1 MALRGRRKL
10 QRPEHL
16 GSDRP
21 STSLDPCELQDDH
34 DVVELDVRCSSDCPD
49 STLSESK
56 NIPFPAIYN
65 FLPFKSL
72 DCSVFLEDV
81 PIQVQ
86 VTEVERFTT
95 TRVLNP
101 NLYTIELNHGNF
113 TWKIK
118 RRFKHFQA
126 LHQEL
131 LKFKALLKIPLPRRI
146 HSVQRRSIRGHQ
158 RFHGGH
164 IPSLPRRP
172 DALVK
177 EEQLISRKMRLEDYL
192 KNILKRSLYRNHPA
206 TLEFLEVSQIS
217 FVQDLGPKAIE
228 GLILKKSGEN
238 TFPVCYWCGSNSVCY
253 RWSKR
258 WLVVKDSF
266 VLYMRPKDGQ
276 VGTVILYDKGF
287 HVKTGT
293 HETGVRHGVTV
304 ENLCR
309 TLTIKCSTYRQARW
323 WGHSIDEFAQRL
335 GQDFLR
341 ENRHGSFAPVRENT
355 NTQWFVNA
363 AGYFDAIADAL
374 EGAKEEIFI
383 TAWWLSPEIFLKRPV
398 VEGNTWR
405 LDHVLKRKAEQGVKI
420 CVLLYK
426 EVEVILGL
434 NSEYTKKTLMGLHP
448 NIMVIRHPDHVP
460 SVSLLWAHHEKSVV
474 IDQSLAFLGG
484 IDLAY
489 GRWDDSQHRLTD
501 VGSVRRSPQPSP
513 ALSPSPT
520 RQSIPTATEEDE
532 KLTFSEQVEEEL
544 PGGERESMGGGGER
558 ESMGGGGERES
569 MGGGGERESM
579 GVGGER
585 ESMGGGGERESMG
598 VGGERESMGVG
609 GERESTGVGGERE
622 SMGVGGERESTGGGG
637 ERESM
642 GGGGERESMG
652 GEGRGERESM
662 GGEGERESMGGEGRG
677 ERESMGGEGERESM
691 GGEGRGERECTGGE
705 GGGERESTGGG
716 GEPGS
721 VEAQREH
728 SSNLGYNSRRLHPAA
743 PEDRHSSEGVETKH
757 CSKNSLK
764 PRTLSAREW
773 HNKSLSL
780 RSNDSYT
787 LGLHHSLSLPHDSSS
802 LRSRLSSTEL
812 YGETRFWHGKD
823 YCNFILK
830 DWVKL
835 NKPFDDFIDR
845 YKTPRM
851 PWHDVGVAVQG
862 KAARD
867 VARHFIQRWN
877 FTKLVKKRS
886 GAMCFPCLV
895 PRSLSAP
902 SVASELRGP
911 LTPASVQVL
920 RSACQWSIGTKV
932 HEESIHLAYIS
943 AIQNSRHYIYI
954 ENQFFISCAGK
965 TIHNCIGDALT
976 ERILRAYREGKRF
989 RVYVVLPLLPGFEG
1003 DISSGGG
1010 QAIKAIM
1017 FFNYRT
1023 MCRGQRSM
1031 MERLKCVMGDCWI
1044 NYISF
1049 CGLRTHADLDGRLV
1063 TELIYVHSK
1072 LMIVD
1077 DCTVIIGS
1085 ANIND
1090 RSMLGKRDSELAV
1103 VVEDTQLQT
1112 SCMDGESYQAG
1123 SFAISLRV
1131 QCFRFRAGLTLNV
1144 CGRLVLG
1151 LLGDYGV
1158 DVSDPV
1164 SDRFYKD
1171 IWMVTAARNASV
1183 YDKVFRC
1190 LPTDAVLNYKILRD
1204 YTSRSCMATEDPIQ
1218 ACAELRKV
1226 RGFLVQFPFYF
1237 LSEENLFPSLNSK
1250 EGIMPVELW
1259 T

>member
-1 MALRGRRKL
+1 MF
-10 QRPEHL
+10 
-16 GSDRP
+16 
-21 STSLDPCELQDDH
+21 
-34 DVVELDVRCSSDCPD
+34 V
-49 STLSESK
+49 
-56 NIPFPAIYN
+56 
-65 FLPFKSL
+65 PFKSL
-72 DCSVFLEDV
+72 DCTVFLEDV
-81 PIQVQ
+81 PILVQ
-86 VTEVERFTT
+86 VTEVERFTY

-101 NLYTIELNHGNF
+101 NLYTIELSHGTF

-118 RRFKHFQA
+118 RRFKHFQT

-131 LKFKALLKIPLPRRI
+131 LKFKALLKIPLPSRI
-146 HSVQRRSIRGHQ
+146 HSVKRRSFKGHKRSQ
-158 RFHGGH
+158 GEHM
-164 IPSLPRRP
+164 PTLPRRP

-177 EEQLISRKMRLEDYL
+177 EEQLISRKMQLEDYL
-192 KNILKRSLYRNHPA
+192 KNILKRLLYRNHPA
-206 TLEFLEVSQIS
+206 TVSQFIFIS
-217 FVQDLGPKAIE
+217 FLKSE
-228 GLILKKSGEN
+228 GFIQKKSGGN

-266 VLYMRPKDGQ
+266 VLYMRPEDGQ

-287 HVKTGT
+287 HIKIGT
-293 HETGVRHGVTV
+293 QETGVRHGVTI

-309 TLTIKCSTYRQARW
+309 ALTIKCSTYRQARW
-323 WGHSIDEFAQRL
+323 WGHSIDDFAQRF

-355 NTQWFVNA
+355 TAQWFVNA

-398 VEGNTWR
+398 VDGNTWR
-405 LDHVLKRKAEQGVKI
+405 LDHVLKRKAQGVKI

-434 NSEYTKKTLMGLHP
+434 NSEYTKKTLMGLHS

-460 SVSLLWAHHEKSVV
+460 STALLWAHHEKSVV

-489 GRWDDSQHRLTD
+489 GRWDDYQHRLTD
-501 VGSVRRSPQPSP
+501 VGSVRRSGP
-513 ALSPSPT
+513 
-520 RQSIPTATEEDE
+520 
-532 KLTFSEQVEEEL
+532 L
-544 PGGERESMGGGGER
+544 PGPKTFEP
-558 ESMGGGGERES
+558 
-569 MGGGGERESM
+569 
-579 GVGGER
+579 
-585 ESMGGGGERESMG
+585 
-598 VGGERESMGVG
+598 
-609 GERESTGVGGERE
+609 TGSSIYQLYLFKFSNCLLRLLMYFQ
-622 SMGVGGERESTGGGG
+622 SL
-637 ERESM
+637 
-642 GGGGERESMG
+642 
-652 GEGRGERESM
+652 
-662 GGEGERESMGGEGRG
+662 
-677 ERESMGGEGERESM
+677 
-691 GGEGRGERECTGGE
+691 
-705 GGGERESTGGG
+705 
-716 GEPGS
+716 
-721 VEAQREH
+721 H
-728 SSNLGYNSRRLHPAA
+728 SFQHA
-743 PEDRHSSEGVETKH
+743 D
-757 CSKNSLK
+757 
-764 PRTLSAREW
+764 RTLNE
-773 HNKSLSL
+773 
-780 RSNDSYT
+780 SYSQNIFFCFRVLFFFCIADT
-787 LGLHHSLSLPHDSSS
+787 SS
-802 LRSRLSSTEL
+802 LRSHISSTEL
-812 YGETRFWHGKD
+812 CGETRFWHGKD

-851 PWHDVGVAVQG
+851 PWHDIGVAVHG

-867 VARHFIQRWN
+867 IARHFIQRWN

-886 GAMCFPCLV
+886 GATGYPCLM
-895 PRSLSAP
+895 PKSLSAP
-902 SVASELRGP
+902 SELPEMRGKH
-911 LTPASVQVL
+911 TQANVQVL
-920 RSACQWSIGTKV
+920 RSVCQWSIGTKV

-943 AIQNSRHYIYI
+943 AIQNSKHFIYI
-954 ENQFFISCAGK
+954 ENQFFISCADK
-965 TIHNCIGDALT
+965 TIHNSIGDALT
-976 ERILRAYREGKRF
+976 ERILRAYRCGRM
-989 RVYVVLPLLPGFEG
+989 VYVVMPLLPGFEG

-1017 FFNYRT
+1017 YFNYRT
-1023 MCRGQRSM
+1023 MCRGDYSII
-1031 MERLKCVMGDCWI
+1031 ERLKLSDCWI

-1090 RSMLGKRDSELAV
+1090 RSMLGKRDSEMAV
-1103 VVEDTQLQT
+1103 VVEDSVFQDSL
-1112 SCMDGESYQAG
+1112 MDGEIYQAG
-1123 SFAISLRV
+1123 RFAWSLRV
-1131 QCFRFRAGLTLNV
+1131 ECF
-1144 CGRLVLG
+1144 RLVLG
-1151 LLGDYGV
+1151 LIGDYSV
-1158 DVSDPV
+1158 DISDPI
-1164 SDRFYKD
+1164 SDRFYKE

-1190 LPTDAVLNYKILRD
+1190 LPTDAVQNYKILRE
-1204 YTSRSCMATEDPIQ
+1204 YMSRSCMATEDPIQ

-1250 EGIMPVELW
+1250 EGIMPMELW

>member
-1 MALRGRRKL
+1 MLTQRCR
-10 QRPEHL
+10 QRPPPLERL
-16 GSDRP
+16 ESVMSQFSD
-21 STSLDPCELQDDH
+21 SLDQYDLPDDT
-34 DVVELDVRCSSDCPD
+34 DELDLGCHRDQGDGEKMD
-49 STLSESK
+49 SGS
-56 NIPFPAIYN
+56 IPFHTIYN
-65 FLPFKSL
+65 FLPFKSM
-72 DCSVFLEDV
+72 DSAVFVEDV
-81 PIQVQ
+81 PVLVR
-86 VTEVERFTT
+86 VTEVERFTC

-101 NLYTIELNHGNF
+101 NLYTIELSHGAF
-113 TWKIK
+113 TWRIK

-131 LKFKALLKIPLPRRI
+131 LKFRALLKIPLPSRI
-146 HSVQRRSIRGHQ
+146 HSVKRRSYKGHK
-158 RFHGGH
+158 RFQGGH
-164 IPSLPRRP
+164 IPTLPRRP

-177 EEQLISRKMRLEDYL
+177 EEQLVSRKMQLEEYL
-192 KNILKRSLYRNHPA
+192 RNILKRSLYRNHPA

-217 FVQDLGPKAIE
+217 FIQDLGPKGIE
-228 GLILKKSGEN
+228 GLILKKSGGN

-266 VLYMRPKDGQ
+266 LLYMRPKEGQ

-287 HVKTGT
+287 HIKIGT
-293 HETGVRHGVTV
+293 HETGVRHGVTI

-309 TLTIKCSTYRQARW
+309 ALTIKCSTYRQARW
-323 WGHSIDEFAQRL
+323 WGHSIDEFAQRY

-355 NTQWFVNA
+355 TAQWFVNA

-398 VEGNTWR
+398 VDGNTWR
-405 LDHVLKRKAEQGVKI
+405 LDCVLKRKAEQGVKV

-434 NSEYTKKTLMGLHP
+434 NSDYTKKTLTGLHS
-448 NIMVIRHPDHVP
+448 NIRVIRHPDHVP
-460 SVSLLWAHHEKSVV
+460 SAALLWAHHEKTVV

-513 ALSPSPT
+513 ALSPTNTITRLCTVTLGDGDEEQRCSLVGELPT
-520 RQSIPTATEEDE
+520 PEPRTGEAAG
-532 KLTFSEQVEEEL
+532 EQEAGGEAGTGAGAGAGAEVVAGVGMGFGAGAEEL
-544 PGGERESMGGGGER
+544 SLKVPSGRLQRGPSEERS
-558 ESMGGGGERES
+558 
-569 MGGGGERESM
+569 
-579 GVGGER
+579 
-585 ESMGGGGERESMG
+585 
-598 VGGERESMGVG
+598 
-609 GERESTGVGGERE
+609 
-622 SMGVGGERESTGGGG
+622 
-637 ERESM
+637 
-642 GGGGERESMG
+642 
-652 GEGRGERESM
+652 RG
-662 GGEGERESMGGEGRG
+662 
-677 ERESMGGEGERESM
+677 
-691 GGEGRGERECTGGE
+691 
-705 GGGERESTGGG
+705 
-716 GEPGS
+716 
-721 VEAQREH
+721 
-728 SSNLGYNSRRLHPAA
+728 A
-743 PEDRHSSEGVETKH
+743 PEGPDTKALGARAGVM
-757 CSKNSLK
+757 SRPVP
-764 PRTLSAREW
+764 PRDWYS
-773 HNKSLSL
+773 KSLSL
-780 RSNDSYT
+780 RSSESGS
-787 LGLHHSLSLPHDSSS
+787 LGLGLGLPHSLPLPHDTSSM
-802 LRSRLSSTEL
+802 RSYISNNEL

-851 PWHDVGVAVQG
+851 PWHDIGVAVHG
-862 KAARD
+862 RAARD

-886 GAMCFPCLV
+886 GATCYPCLM
-895 PRSLSAP
+895 PKSLAAP
-902 SVASELRGP
+902 VEPLSHRGP
-911 LTPASVQVL
+911 HTQASVQVL
-920 RSACQWSIGTKV
+920 RSVCQWSIGTKV

-943 AIQNSRHYIYI
+943 AIQNSKHFIYI
-954 ENQFFISCAGK
+954 ENQFFISCANK
-965 TIHNCIGDALT
+965 SIHNSIGDALT
-976 ERILRAYREGKRF
+976 ERILRAYRERRRF
-989 RVYVVLPLLPGFEG
+989 RVYVVMPLLPGFEG

-1010 QAIKAIM
+1010 QAIKTIM
-1017 FFNYRT
+1017 FFNYRS
-1023 MCRGQRSM
+1023 MCRGERSI
-1031 MERLKCVMGDCWI
+1031 MERLKSVMSDCWI

-1090 RSMLGKRDSELAV
+1090 RSLLGKRDSEMAV
-1103 VVEDTQLQT
+1103 VVEDSEFQP
-1112 SCMDGESYQAG
+1112 SVMDGEPYQAG
-1123 SFAISLRV
+1123 KFALSLREE
-1131 QCFRFRAGLTLNV
+1131 CF
-1144 CGRLVLG
+1144 RLVLG
-1151 LLGDYGV
+1151 LLGDYTV
-1158 DVSDPV
+1158 DISDPV
-1164 SDRFYKD
+1164 CDRFYKE

-1204 YTSRSCMATEDPIQ
+1204 YMSRPCLAHEDPLQ
-1218 ACAELRKV
+1218 ACDELRKV

-1237 LSEENLFPSLNSK
+1237 LSEENLFPSINSK
-1250 EGIMPVELW
+1250 EGMMPIELW

>member
-1 MALRGRRKL
+1 MF
-10 QRPEHL
+10 
-16 GSDRP
+16 
-21 STSLDPCELQDDH
+21 
-34 DVVELDVRCSSDCPD
+34 V
-49 STLSESK
+49 
-56 NIPFPAIYN
+56 
-65 FLPFKSL
+65 PFKSL
-72 DCSVFLEDV
+72 DCTVFLEDV
-81 PIQVQ
+81 PILVQ
-86 VTEVERFTT
+86 VTEVERFTY

-101 NLYTIELNHGNF
+101 NLYTIELSHGTF

-118 RRFKHFQA
+118 RRFKHFQT

-131 LKFKALLKIPLPRRI
+131 LKFKALLKIPLPSRI
-146 HSVQRRSIRGHQ
+146 PNI
-158 RFHGGH
+158 F
-164 IPSLPRRP
+164 
-172 DALVK
+172 LVTCPTG
-177 EEQLISRKMRLEDYL
+177 QFI
-192 KNILKRSLYRNHPA
+192 
-206 TLEFLEVSQIS
+206 FIS
-217 FVQDLGPKAIE
+217 FLKSE
-228 GLILKKSGEN
+228 GFIQKKSGGN

-266 VLYMRPKDGQ
+266 VLYMRPEDGQ

-287 HVKTGT
+287 HIKIGT
-293 HETGVRHGVTV
+293 QETGVRHGVTI

-309 TLTIKCSTYRQARW
+309 ALTIKCSTYRQARW
-323 WGHSIDEFAQRL
+323 WGHSIDDFAQRF

-355 NTQWFVNA
+355 TAQWFVNA

-398 VEGNTWR
+398 VDGNTWR

-434 NSEYTKKTLMGLHP
+434 NSEYTKKTLMGLHS

-460 SVSLLWAHHEKSVV
+460 STALLWAHHEKSVV

-489 GRWDDSQHRLTD
+489 GRWDDYQHRLTD

-513 ALSPSPT
+513 ALSPSLT
-520 RQSIPTATEEDE
+520 RMLAFKFCADKNPDSAFP
-532 KLTFSEQVEEEL
+532 LW
-544 PGGERESMGGGGER
+544 PGGHNH
-558 ESMGGGGERES
+558 
-569 MGGGGERESM
+569 
-579 GVGGER
+579 
-585 ESMGGGGERESMG
+585 
-598 VGGERESMGVG
+598 
-609 GERESTGVGGERE
+609 
-622 SMGVGGERESTGGGG
+622 
-637 ERESM
+637 
-642 GGGGERESMG
+642 
-652 GEGRGERESM
+652 
-662 GGEGERESMGGEGRG
+662 
-677 ERESMGGEGERESM
+677 
-691 GGEGRGERECTGGE
+691 
-705 GGGERESTGGG
+705 
-716 GEPGS
+716 
-721 VEAQREH
+721 A
-728 SSNLGYNSRRLHPAA
+728 
-743 PEDRHSSEGVETKH
+743 D
-757 CSKNSLK
+757 
-764 PRTLSAREW
+764 RTLNE
-773 HNKSLSL
+773 
-780 RSNDSYT
+780 SYSQNIFFCFRVLFFFCIADT
-787 LGLHHSLSLPHDSSS
+787 SS
-802 LRSRLSSTEL
+802 LRSHISSTEL
-812 YGETRFWHGKD
+812 CGETRFWHGKD

-851 PWHDVGVAVQG
+851 PWHDIGVAVHG

-867 VARHFIQRWN
+867 IARHFIQRWN

-886 GAMCFPCLV
+886 GATGYPCLM
-895 PRSLSAP
+895 PKSLSAP
-902 SVASELRGP
+902 SELPEMRGKH
-911 LTPASVQVL
+911 TQANVQVL
-920 RSACQWSIGTKV
+920 RSVCQWSIGTKV

-943 AIQNSRHYIYI
+943 AIQNSKHFIYI
-954 ENQFFISCAGK
+954 ENQFFISCADK
-965 TIHNCIGDALT
+965 TIHNSIGDALT
-976 ERILRAYREGKRF
+976 ERILRAYREKKKF
-989 RVYVVLPLLPGFEG
+989 RVYVVMPLLPGFEG

-1017 FFNYRT
+1017 YFNYRT
-1023 MCRGQRSM
+1023 MCRGDYSII
-1031 MERLKCVMGDCWI
+1031 ERLKLSDCWI

-1090 RSMLGKRDSELAV
+1090 RSMLGKRDSEMAV
-1103 VVEDTQLQT
+1103 VVEDSVFQDSL
-1112 SCMDGESYQAG
+1112 MDGEIYQAG
-1123 SFAISLRV
+1123 RFAWSLRV
-1131 QCFRFRAGLTLNV
+1131 ECF
-1144 CGRLVLG
+1144 RLVLG
-1151 LLGDYGV
+1151 LIGDYSV
-1158 DVSDPV
+1158 DISDPI
-1164 SDRFYKD
+1164 SDRFYKE

-1190 LPTDAVLNYKILRD
+1190 LPTDAVQNYKILRE
-1204 YTSRSCMATEDPIQ
+1204 YMSRSCMATEDPIQ

-1250 EGIMPVELW
+1250 EGIMPMELW

>member
-1 MALRGRRKL
+1 MAVRQKPLRLKRM
-10 QRPEHL
+10 E
-16 GSDRP
+16 SDT
-21 STSLDPCELQDDH
+21 SGFVTSLDHLDLQDNSEDL
-34 DVVELDVRCSSDCPD
+34 VVDQCDAKLQ
-49 STLSESK
+49 ESR
-56 NIPFPAIYN
+56 NHTFQAIYS
-65 FLPFKSL
+65 FSPFKSL
-72 DCSVFLEDV
+72 DCKVFLDDM
-81 PIQVQ
+81 PILVQ
-86 VTEVERFTT
+86 VTEVERFTC

-101 NLYTIELNHGNF
+101 NLYTIELSYGNF
-113 TWKIK
+113 KWKIK
-118 RRFKHFQA
+118 RRFKHFQM

-131 LKFKALLKIPLPRRI
+131 LKFKALLKIPLPSRI
-146 HSVQRRSIRGHQ
+146 HSVRRSSAEGH
-158 RFHGGH
+158 RRSRPGH
-164 IPSLPRRP
+164 MPTLPRRP

-177 EEQLISRKMRLEDYL
+177 EEQLISRKMQLEDYL
-192 KNILKRSLYRNHPA
+192 KNILKKTLYRNHPA

-217 FVQDLGPKAIE
+217 FIEELGPKGIE
-228 GLILKKSGEN
+228 GMILKKSGGN

-253 RWSKR
+253 RWSRR

-266 VLYMRPKDGQ
+266 VLYMKPKDGQ

-287 HVKTGT
+287 HIKIGT
-293 HETGVRHGVTV
+293 EETGVRHGVTI

-309 TLTIKCSTYRQARW
+309 ALTIKCSTYRQAHW
-323 WGHSIDEFAQRL
+323 WGHSIDEFVQRF

-355 NTQWFVNA
+355 KAQWFVNA

-398 VEGNTWR
+398 VDGNTWR

-434 NSEYTKKTLMGLHP
+434 NSEYTKKTLMGLHS

-460 SVSLLWAHHEKSVV
+460 STSLLWAHHEKSVV

-501 VGSVRRSPQPSP
+501 VGSVRRSPQASP
-513 ALSPSPT
+513 AVSPDLT
-520 RQSIPTATEEDE
+520 REAVGVSEEDKQLKFRSVME
-532 KLTFSEQVEEEL
+532 EEEL
-544 PGGERESMGGGGER
+544 GGEAAGETCLV
-558 ESMGGGGERES
+558 EELGE
-569 MGGGGERESM
+569 
-579 GVGGER
+579 
-585 ESMGGGGERESMG
+585 
-598 VGGERESMGVG
+598 
-609 GERESTGVGGERE
+609 TN
-622 SMGVGGERESTGGGG
+622 
-637 ERESM
+637 
-642 GGGGERESMG
+642 
-652 GEGRGERESM
+652 
-662 GGEGERESMGGEGRG
+662 
-677 ERESMGGEGERESM
+677 
-691 GGEGRGERECTGGE
+691 
-705 GGGERESTGGG
+705 
-716 GEPGS
+716 
-721 VEAQREH
+721 
-728 SSNLGYNSRRLHPAA
+728 SNLTLPVNRINTTAA
-743 PEDRHSSEGVETKH
+743 EDKGRTEGTGFKH
-757 CSKNSLK
+757 CNRRNSVSSRSLLV
-764 PRTLSAREW
+764 PEW
-773 HNKSLSL
+773 YSKSLSL
-780 RSNDSYT
+780 RSTDSYT
-787 LGLHHSLSLPHDSSS
+787 PGMHHFHLIPHDTSS
-802 LRSRLSSTEL
+802 LRSHSSLRSSTEL
-812 YGETRFWHGKD
+812 CGETRFWHGKD

-851 PWHDVGVAVQG
+851 PWHDVGVVVHG

-867 VARHFIQRWN
+867 IARHFIQRWN
-877 FTKLVKKRS
+877 YTKLVKKRS
-886 GAMCFPCLV
+886 GATCYPCLV
-895 PRSLSAP
+895 PKSLYEP
-902 SVASELRGP
+902 SKPPKLWVKYTQAN
-911 LTPASVQVL
+911 VQVL
-920 RSACQWSIGTKV
+920 RSVCQWSIGTKV

-943 AIQNSRHYIYI
+943 AIQNSKHYIYI
-954 ENQFFISCAGK
+954 ENQFFISCSDK
-965 TIHNCIGDALT
+965 TVHNSIGDALT
-976 ERILRAYREGKRF
+976 ERILRAYREKKKF
-989 RVYVVLPLLPGFEG
+989 RVYVVMPLLPGFEG

-1017 FFNYRT
+1017 HFNYRT
-1023 MCRGQRSM
+1023 MCRGEHSIID
-1031 MERLKCVMGDCWI
+1031 RLKRVMADCWI

-1077 DCTVIIGS
+1077 DRTVIIGS

-1090 RSMLGKRDSELAV
+1090 RSMLGKRDSEMAV
-1103 VVEDTQLQT
+1103 VVEDMEIQDSL
-1112 SCMDGESYQAG
+1112 MDGQSYQAG
-1123 SFAISLRV
+1123 RFALSLRME
-1131 QCFRFRAGLTLNV
+1131 CFRI
-1144 CGRLVLG
+1144 VLG
-1151 LLGDYGV
+1151 LLGDDSMDIG
-1158 DVSDPV
+1158 DPI
-1164 SDRFYKD
+1164 SDRFYKE
-1171 IWMVTAARNASV
+1171 IWMVTAAKNASV

-1190 LPTDAVLNYKILRD
+1190 LPTDKVLNYKILKE
-1204 YTSRSCMATEDPIQ
+1204 YMSRSCMATEDSIQ

>member
-1 MALRGRRKL
+1 MALRGR
-10 QRPEHL
+10 QRPLRLEQL
-16 GSDRP
+16 DSAM
-21 STSLDPCELQDDH
+21 SSFSASLDHYDLQEDAE
-34 DVVELDVRCSSDCPD
+34 ELDMSY
-49 STLSESK
+49 STDHCDGKLLESRP
-56 NIPFPAIYN
+56 IPFQAIYM
-65 FLPFKSL
+65 FVPFKSL
-72 DCSVFLEDV
+72 DCTVFLEDV
-81 PIQVQ
+81 PIHVQ
-86 VTEVERFTT
+86 VTEVERFTY

-101 NLYTIELNHGNF
+101 NLYTIELSHGNF

-118 RRFKHFQA
+118 RRFKHFQT

-131 LKFKALLKIPLPRRI
+131 LKFKALLKIPLPSRI
-146 HSVQRRSIRGHQ
+146 HSVKRRSFKGRKMFQGEHM
-158 RFHGGH
+158 
-164 IPSLPRRP
+164 PTLPRRP

-177 EEQLISRKMRLEDYL
+177 EEQLISRKMQLEDYL
-192 KNILKRSLYRNHPA
+192 KNILKRLLYRNHPA

-217 FVQDLGPKAIE
+217 FIQELGPKGIE
-228 GLILKKSGEN
+228 GFILKKSGGN

-266 VLYMRPKDGQ
+266 VLYMRPEDGQ

-287 HVKTGT
+287 HIKIGT
-293 HETGVRHGVTV
+293 QETGVRHGVTI

-309 TLTIKCSTYRQARW
+309 ALTIKCSTYRQARW
-323 WGHSIDEFAQRL
+323 WGHSIDDFAQRF

-355 NTQWFVNA
+355 TAQWFVNA

-383 TAWWLSPEIFLKRPV
+383 TAWWLSPEIFLRRPV
-398 VEGNTWR
+398 VDGNTWR

-434 NSEYTKKTLMGLHP
+434 NSEYTKKTLMGLHS

-460 SVSLLWAHHEKSVV
+460 STALLWAHHEKSVV

-489 GRWDDSQHRLTD
+489 GRWDDYQHRLTD

-513 ALSPSPT
+513 ALSPSLT
-520 RQSIPTATEEDE
+520 RQSAATVLEEDE
-532 KLTFSEQVEEEL
+532 EMKFSVVLEEEL
-544 PGGERESMGGGGER
+544 LGGNGTGQPVEEQGENSM
-558 ESMGGGGERES
+558 SLTLPIS
-569 MGGGGERESM
+569 KPHA
-579 GVGGER
+579 V
-585 ESMGGGGERESMG
+585 
-598 VGGERESMGVG
+598 
-609 GERESTGVGGERE
+609 
-622 SMGVGGERESTGGGG
+622 
-637 ERESM
+637 
-642 GGGGERESMG
+642 
-652 GEGRGERESM
+652 
-662 GGEGERESMGGEGRG
+662 
-677 ERESMGGEGERESM
+677 
-691 GGEGRGERECTGGE
+691 
-705 GGGERESTGGG
+705 
-716 GEPGS
+716 
-721 VEAQREH
+721 
-728 SSNLGYNSRRLHPAA
+728 SSEDKSRR
-743 PEDRHSSEGVETKH
+743 SSEATESKH
-757 CSKNSLK
+757 CSSRNSVSSRSL
-764 PRTLSAREW
+764 PARDW
-773 HNKSLSL
+773 YTKSVSL
-780 RSNDSYT
+780 RSSDSYS
-787 LGLHHSLSLPHDSSS
+787 LGLHHSLLLPHDTSS
-802 LRSRLSSTEL
+802 LRSHISSTEL
-812 YGETRFWHGKD
+812 CGETRFWHGKD

-851 PWHDVGVAVQG
+851 PWHDIGVAVHG

-867 VARHFIQRWN
+867 IARHFIQRWN

-886 GAMCFPCLV
+886 GATGYPCLM
-895 PRSLSAP
+895 PKSLSAP
-902 SVASELRGP
+902 SELPEMRVKH
-911 LTPASVQVL
+911 TQANVQVL
-920 RSACQWSIGTKV
+920 RSVCQWSIGTKV

-943 AIQNSRHYIYI
+943 AIQNSKHFIYI
-954 ENQFFISCAGK
+954 ENQFFISCADK

-976 ERILRAYREGKRF
+976 ERILRAYREKKKF
-989 RVYVVLPLLPGFEG
+989 RVYVVMPLLPGFEG

-1017 FFNYRT
+1017 YFNYRT
-1023 MCRGQRSM
+1023 MCRGDYSII
-1031 MERLKCVMGDCWI
+1031 ERLKCVMSDCWI

-1090 RSMLGKRDSELAV
+1090 RSMLGKRDSEMAV
-1103 VVEDTQLQT
+1103 VVEDMEFQDSL
-1112 SCMDGESYQAG
+1112 MDGEIYQAG
-1123 SFAISLRV
+1123 SFALSLRV
-1131 QCFRFRAGLTLNV
+1131 ECF
-1144 CGRLVLG
+1144 RLVLG
-1151 LLGDYGV
+1151 LMGDYSM
-1158 DVSDPV
+1158 DISDPI
-1164 SDRFYKD
+1164 SDRFYKE

-1190 LPTDAVLNYKILRD
+1190 LPTDAVLNYKILRE
-1204 YTSRSCMATEDPIQ
+1204 YMSRSCMATEDPIQ